1 MLVRKTQGF
10 FNLVNALCSA
20 VPSPVYQDVS
30 SDHPLTKM
38 PISAAIF
45 NIIKIELILTTGNK
59 DYQKWKVKSGC
70 AKLGRDFNGF
80 FYHKLSSNLVSTRTI
95 YF

>member
-10 FNLVNALCSA
+10 FNLVNVLCSA
-20 VPSPVYQDVS
+20 VYHDVS

-38 PISAAIF
+38 PISAANKINF
-45 NIIKIELILTTGNK
+45 NIIKIELTFTTGNK
-59 DYQKWKVKSGC
+59 DYQKWKAKSGC
-70 AKLGRDFNGF
+70 AQLGCDFTEF
-80 FYHKLSSNLVSTRTI
+80 FHHKLSSNLVSTRTI